1 MTERSVEIRNRMIAS
16 SAPPRG
22 RESSVALITSGA
34 GLGGMIGA
42 GWAVLDLMYHRVTMP
57 NAGASLIV
65 LGFALGGAVVLAPTA
80 LLSGLV
86 GIRLAGTRGP
96 AAALGLLAG
105 LVTQA
110 VLVLMLS
117 GRDLLMTIPIPWV
130 FAWWAF
136 RICERTSPGL
146 APGRLLIR
154 GCVVAGCASALGP
167 LLLHARAP
175 MGSSMTMVVT
185 GAALTLALAAQRV
198 ALKHPLLVMA
208 PLVAACALLQL
219 WGTRIPR
226 WIHATPSS
234 VQAAP
239 DARPGADRPNVV
251 LIVLDTTRADALG
264 CYGNTEGL
272 SPRLD
277 ALAAEATLY
286 EQAISSAPWTV
297 PSHASLFTGYYT
309 VTHGCDSEPHRWLDD
324 GFVTL
329 SEHLAAL
336 GYQTVALSA
345 NEYLSASNL
354 LQGFEAQLK
363 LDLESGHR
371 RARMHSWMM
380 KAGGPEHYSDMGAAE
395 SVVALDQW
403 FDATRDTARPFF
415 LFVNLMEAHWP
426 LYPPYAERER
436 CLPPGVGYREA
447 TKISSRYYGIRW
459 MAGARHTPRDVSVIR
474 RLYAAEVAY
483 QDRQLGSLLDVLRRR
498 ADFDDT
504 IVIITADHG
513 ENLGDGGRWD
523 HVFALND
530 ALIRVP
536 LIIRYPPRF
545 PAGRRV
551 EGQCQLIDVV
561 PTVLDVLRQSV
572 PAADLPGRPLAP
584 DVFVPREFT
593 FAESFPYYGH
603 LERMEAVTGFDR
615 DTVEFLD
622 VLRAIRTGQHKY
634 VWSSRGRHRLHDLH
648 DDPDEEIDLREQLP
662 DLTEKLEIA
671 LKEWY
676 KGQPPYVPRPG
687 ASSTPV
693 NADSIRSLRSLGYI
707 GND

>member
-1 MTERSVEIRNRMIAS
+1 MTERSAAIRNSMNAS
-16 SAPPRG
+16 STPPRP
-22 RESSVALITSGA
+22 RENAFSLIAAGA
-34 GLGGMIGA
+34 GLGGMLGA
-42 GWAVLDLMYHRVTMP
+42 GLAVLDLIYHRVTMP
-57 NAGASLIV
+57 PAGASMIV
-65 LGFALGGAVVLAPTA
+65 LGFALGGAVALAPAA
-80 LLSGLV
+80 LLAGMIGV
-86 GIRLAGTRGP
+86 RLAGTRGLNV
-96 AAALGLLAG
+96 ALGLLTG
-105 LVTQA
+105 LFTQA
-110 VLVLMLS
+110 VLVLMLN
-117 GRDLLMTIPIPWV
+117 GRDLLITVPLPWV
-130 FAWWAF
+130 LAWWVL
-136 RICERTSPGL
+136 RIIERSPAG
-146 APGRLLIR
+146 AADGRHFLR
-154 GCVVAGCASALGP
+154 GCVVVGCAAALGP
-167 LLLHARAP
+167 FLLHARAP
-175 MGSSMTMVVT
+175 LGHSLTLVVT
-185 GAALTLALAAQRV
+185 GAALALALAAQRV
-198 ALKHPLLVMA
+198 ALKRPVIILA
-208 PLVAACALLQL
+208 PLVAVLALLQL

-226 WIHATPSS
+226 WIHAASSS
-234 VQAAP
+234 VPVAP
-239 DARPGADRPNVV
+239 DAQSGADRPNVV

-277 ALAAEATLY
+277 AFAAEATLY

-329 SEHLAAL
+329 SEHLGAL
-336 GYQTVALSA
+336 DYQTVALSA

-354 LQGFEAQLK
+354 LQGFEALLK
-363 LDLESGHR
+363 LDMESGHR
-371 RARMHSWMM
+371 SARMHSWMM
-380 KAGGPEHYSDMGAAE
+380 KAGGPERYSDMGAAE
-395 SVVALDQW
+395 AVAALDQW

-426 LYPPYAERER
+426 LYPPYAERQR

-459 MAGARHTPRDVSVIR
+459 MAGARHTPREVAVIR

-504 IVIITADHG
+504 LVIITADHG

-536 LIIRYPPRF
+536 LVIRYPARF

-551 EGQCQLIDVV
+551 AGQCQLVDIV
-561 PTVLDVLRQSV
+561 PTVFDVLRRPL
-572 PAADLPGRPLAP
+572 PAGDLPGRPLAP
-584 DVFVPREFT
+584 DVFAPREYT
-593 FAESFPYYGH
+593 FAEAYPYYGH
-603 LERMEAVTGFDR
+603 LERMEAVTGFAR

-622 VLRAIRTGQHKY
+622 VLRAVRTDQYKY
-634 VWSSRGRHRLHDLH
+634 VWSSRGRHRLYDLH
-648 DDPDEEIDLREQLP
+648 DDSDEEVDLRERLP
-662 DLTEKLEIA
+662 DLTEKLDRVLE
-671 LKEWY
+671 EWHN
-676 KGQPPYVPRPG
+676 GQPPYVPRPG
-687 ASSTPV
+687 AVSTPV
-693 NADSIRSLRSLGYI
+693 DADSIRSLRSLGYI